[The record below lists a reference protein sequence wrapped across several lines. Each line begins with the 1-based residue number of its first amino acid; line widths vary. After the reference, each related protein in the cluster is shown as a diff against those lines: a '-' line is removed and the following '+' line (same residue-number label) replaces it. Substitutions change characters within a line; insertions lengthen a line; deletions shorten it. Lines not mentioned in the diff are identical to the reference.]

1 MSLSCRRYLVDK
13 QDGTVPMKGSMFERL
28 VRDPLHHSMPDL
40 AGQRTRVAEII
51 VELRDRVPVQV
62 VRRVYFVL
70 PFDDQGRVD
79 IERLRQQQRALAASV
94 IDPVLAPRNDPADLP
109 DAADRFIAQG
119 GKWRPTAELARVIDR
134 VALGS
139 AA

>member
-13 QDGTVPMKGSMFERL
+13 QDGIVRMKTSMFERL
-28 VRDPLHHSMPDL
+28 VRDPLHHSMPEL
-40 AGQRTRVAEII
+40 AGQRARVAEII

-79 IERLRQQQRALAASV
+79 IERIRKQQYALAASV
-94 IDPVLAPRNDPADLP
+94 IDPVLAPPERSRGSP
-109 DAADRFIAQG
+109 RRR
-119 GKWRPTAELARVIDR
+119 RPLHRARR
-134 VALGS
+134 QVASDGR
-139 AA
+139 ARPVD

>member
-13 QDGTVPMKGSMFERL
+13 QDGIVRMKGSMFERL
-28 VRDPLHHSMPDL
+28 LRDPLHHSMPDL
-40 AGQRTRVAEII
+40 AGQRARLAEII

-79 IERLRQQQRALAASV
+79 IERLRKQQRALAASV
-94 IDPVLAPRNDPADLP
+94 IDPVLALRMDPTGLH

-119 GKWRPTAELARVIDR
+119 GKWRPSAELARLIDR
-134 VALGS
+134 AALGVT
-139 AA
+139 A

>member
-13 QDGTVPMKGSMFERL
+13 QDGIVRPKSSMFDRIM
-28 VRDPLHHSMPDL
+28 RDPLHHSMPDL
-40 AGQRTRVAEII
+40 AGQRSRVAEII
-51 VELRDRVPVQV
+51 VELCDRVPVRV

-79 IERLRQQQRALAASV
+79 VERLRKQQWALAATV
-94 IDPVLAPRNDPADLP
+94 LDPVLAPRNDPADLLN
-109 DAADRFIAQG
+109 AADRFIAQG
-119 GKWRPTAELARVIDR
+119 GRWRPSADLARLIDCA
-134 VALGS
+134 ALGI

>member
-1 MSLSCRRYLVDK
+1 
-13 QDGTVPMKGSMFERL
+13 MKGSMFERL
-28 VRDPLHHSMPDL
+28 LRDPLHHSMPDL
-40 AGQRTRVAEII
+40 AGQRARLAEII

-79 IERLRQQQRALAASV
+79 IERLRKQQRALAASV
-94 IDPVLAPRNDPADLP
+94 IDPVLALRMDPTGLH

-119 GKWRPTAELARVIDR
+119 GKWCPTAALARLIDR
-134 VALGS
+134 AALGVT
-139 AA
+139 A